1 MMMMTRAAG
10 GAKLSA
16 ILENR
21 QSGGA
26 SRRLWVS
33 ILAIAL
39 AGHAGVAVY
48 LYQSRFSLP
57 EQTAASTPPTIVY
70 LERPKIVPPE
80 PKPAA
85 AQTPAPKLN
94 RPTTIV
100 PSEVPPLNVPVS
112 PTTSTVIGPV
122 INLEQPATTV
132 EETPVTSTTPAT
144 RAPSVITNPDWVQ
157 RPSGDQLMR
166 AYPSRAIEMG
176 VTGSAQLNCGVQVDG
191 RLNDCRIL
199 SETPA
204 RQGFGRAATSL
215 SRYFRMS
222 PRTVDGQAVEGARVT
237 VGIRF
242 DLTD

>member
-1 MMMMTRAAG
+1 MMMTRAAG
-10 GAKLSA
+10 GANLSA

-21 QSGGA
+21 PAGGA
-26 SRRLWVS
+26 SRRAWTG
-33 ILAIAL
+33 ILVLAL
-39 AGHAGVAVY
+39 AGHAGVAFY

-57 EQTAASTPPTIVY
+57 EQELAPVPTTTVVLDRPLVTPP
-70 LERPKIVPPE
+70 K

-100 PSEVPPLNVPVS
+100 PSEVPPLDVPLS

-122 INLEQPATTV
+122 INIQTTATTV
-132 EETPVTSTTPAT
+132 EETPVVSTAPAT

-166 AYPSRAIEMG
+166 AYPNRAIEAG
-176 VTGSAQLNCGVQVDG
+176 ITGSAQLNCAVQVDG
-191 RLNDCRIL
+191 RLNDCRIV